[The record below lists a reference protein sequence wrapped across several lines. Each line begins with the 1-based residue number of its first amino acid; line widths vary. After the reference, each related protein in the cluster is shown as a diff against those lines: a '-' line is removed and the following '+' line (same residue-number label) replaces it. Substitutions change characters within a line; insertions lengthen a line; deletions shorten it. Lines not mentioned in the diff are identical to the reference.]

1 MPTTVARQL
10 SGYSL
15 TSIQVVLREAKR
27 LHRAAI
33 SDSLSAALP
42 VLRRILA
49 AGAVATTTLPD
60 LFRVRY
66 TVQRKHVLRTLAFEA
81 GCRSWEEY
89 RPILAHTDARQLEQ
103 FAVLEMGYANLNL
116 WFSNEPEALQFATQH
131 GGRAVRVGMQAVVL
145 PTSIGES
152 RGGRS
157 L

>member
-1 MPTTVARQL
+1 MHTTVPRQT
-10 SGYSL
+10 SGHPL

-49 AGAVATTTLPD
+49 AGALATTTLPD
-60 LFRVRY
+60 LFRVRC
-66 TVQRKHVLRTLAFEA
+66 TLQRKHVLRTLAFEA

-89 RPILAHTDARQLEQ
+89 RPTLAHTAVWQLKQ
-103 FAVLEMGYANLNL
+103 FAVLEKGYANLNL
-116 WFSNEPEALQFATQH
+116 WFSSEPEALQFATQH

-145 PTSIGES
+145 SASEGES
-152 RGGRS
+152 RAARS